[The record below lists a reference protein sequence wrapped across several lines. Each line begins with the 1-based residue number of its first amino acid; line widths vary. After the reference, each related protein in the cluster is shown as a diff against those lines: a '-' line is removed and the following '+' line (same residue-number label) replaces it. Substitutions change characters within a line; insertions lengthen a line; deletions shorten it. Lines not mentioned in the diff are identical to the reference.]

1 MSQINAQNDTQ
12 KKHSCSAICPDVEFL
27 NKAEILTD
35 VVCPVPN
42 CDNVFSQVSA
52 LNLHLEKAHRLNQK
66 VNRMLFSLKIK

>member
-1 MSQINAQNDTQ
+1 MSQMIEVQNDSQ
-12 KKHSCSAICPDVEFL
+12 KTKHTCSIICPDVEFL

-42 CDNVFSQVSA
+42 CDNIFSQVSA

-66 VNRMLFSLKIK
+66 VRKTSTI